1 MKNSAYTL
9 IKSYSN
15 FSFSFQIYKIST
27 MWYYPLSCLICFL
40 IGALVS
46 ALIKPQDPKVLNR
59 DLISPAFYTLFRWFP
74 FLAYLIGQE
83 KDFEAEIGI
92 DYVSLAP
99 FISMQLF
106 LECYLISIVIL
117 YTFNIFIF
125 LPYF

>member
-1 MKNSAYTL
+1 MKNSAYKL
-9 IKSYSN
+9 IKPYSN
-15 FSFSFQIYKIST
+15 FTFSFQIYKIST

-92 DYVSLAP
+92 DYVGSTSLYINAT
-99 FISMQLF
+99 FFGMI
-106 LECYLISIVIL
+106 
-117 YTFNIFIF
+117 YT
-125 LPYF
+125 L